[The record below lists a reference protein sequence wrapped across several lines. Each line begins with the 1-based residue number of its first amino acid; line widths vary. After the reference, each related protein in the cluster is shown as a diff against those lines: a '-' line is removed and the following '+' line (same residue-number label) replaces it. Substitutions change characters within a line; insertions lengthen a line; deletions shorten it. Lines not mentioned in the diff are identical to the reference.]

1 MDNDYVLKYI
11 PVMTDEGKQA
21 HFGEAADDSDFDPEK
36 IEQKKHEE
44 YLALVKALYNDDA
57 LNDALEALI
66 GCRDKPPKFTD
77 FKKRLVKVIV
87 KTKLT
92 LEDIHKKHRKSTTTL
107 IKSDAKSMRI
117 SMEKINFSKE
127 YKSHLQA
134 IIQQQL
140 LDQKTYSDSLLALC
154 DAGAIVDFLE
164 NLSPL
169 MKRAA
174 NDAYKQTQ
182 TMNGRSTEKIDTK
195 ESQLKQDFANKLAV
209 GVHYWL
215 GITVSGTH
223 ETEFPTAF
231 GQFFAF
237 CCEKAGFG
245 KTSNKS
251 DQAQHAVN
259 FLKTYA
265 PRQDSKKQI

>member
-1 MDNDYVLKYI
+1 MDDNYVLKYI

-21 HFGEAADDSDFDPEK
+21 HFGDPGDDDSFDPNQ
-36 IEQKKHEE
+36 IEQEKHED
-44 YLALVKALYNDDA
+44 YLALVETLHNDDA
-57 LNDALEALI
+57 LSDALEALI
-66 GCRDKPPKFTD
+66 GDEDKPPKFTD

-87 KTKLT
+87 KTKLN
-92 LEDIHKKHRKSTTTL
+92 LQDIHQKHQKSTTTR
-107 IKSDAKSMRI
+107 IKSDAQSMRI

-127 YKSHLQA
+127 YKSHLQE

-140 LDQKTYSDSLLALC
+140 LYQKTYSDSFLALC
-154 DAGAIVDFLE
+154 DAGIIVDFLE

-174 NDAYKQTQ
+174 NDAFEQTQ
-182 TMNGRSTEKIDTK
+182 NMNGRNTEKIDTK

-209 GVHYWL
+209 GVHCWL
-215 GITVSGTH
+215 GIAVSGTH

-231 GQFFAF
+231 DQFFSF

-251 DQAQHAVN
+251 DQAQNAVK

-265 PRQDSKKQI
+265 PKQDSKKQI